1 MPVQKYHSQFGVTL
15 IELLVAMSILAISL
29 SIMLPSFGSLIG
41 NNKLLGH
48 ADEIRTALVY
58 ARSEAIRLNEA
69 VVFCHSN
76 NNMTCTVP
84 GTNGWEGWI
93 VQTAAV
99 ALAAPTVPALRAGFF
114 PSAPMKVTSDPNL
127 TAAGHIVRFTPQ
139 GLARMPANNTPL
151 SAQIRFCIAQAQT
164 KPNIRDLQFDSG
176 GRIVLRSSDAS
187 GVCA

>member
-1 MPVQKYHSQFGVTL
+1 MPAKKYQAQRGVTL
-15 IELLVAMSILAISL
+15 IELLVAMTVLAISL
-29 SIMLPSFGSLIG
+29 SIMLPSFGALIG
-41 NNKLLGH
+41 NNKLSGQ

-58 ARSEAIRLNEA
+58 ARSEAIRLNQP

-84 GTNGWEGWI
+84 GSNGWEGWI

-99 ALAAPTVPALRAGFF
+99 AMAAPAVPALRAGLF
-114 PSAPMKVTSDPNL
+114 PPEPMKVTADANL
-127 TAAGHIVRFTPQ
+127 TSAGHIVRFTPQ

-151 SAQIRFCIAQAQT
+151 SAQIRFCIAQVQT
-164 KPNIRDLQFDSG
+164 NPNIRDLQFDSG
-176 GRIVLRSSDAS
+176 GRIVVRSSDAS